1 MNNLDRIC
9 IQLKE
14 ENKTYAQ
21 WQKERYVSLYDVRSH
36 IKQYKRVAKMQR
48 RLGYKVRYGYTF
60 RVVGKI
66 ERGDKQ

>member
-21 WQKERYVSLYDVRSH
+21 YQKERYAPLYDVRSH
-36 IKQYKRVAKMQR
+36 IEQYKRVAQMQKHF
-48 RLGYKVRYGYTF
+48 GYKVRYGDTF

-66 ERGDKQ
+66 ERGLIK

>member
-14 ENKTYAQ
+14 ENKTYAE
-21 WQKERYVSLYDVRSH
+21 WQKERYASLYDVRSR
-36 IKQYKRVAKMQR
+36 IEQYKRVAKMQR
-48 RLGYKVRYGYTF
+48 HLGYKVRYGDTF

-66 ERGDKQ
+66 ERGVIK